1 MLNNLLKQADDFIN
15 VVDKIEIENNAA
27 IKSRERLM
35 QSIEELIKDNEYN
48 TEAYDIATH
57 AIEIL
62 KQLSDTAVKDAYT
75 FIEASINDALAKM
88 FRGTPR
94 SIRIKEYIRDDKYP
108 QLEVELKVA
117 NGLVRSLKSDSGHGI
132 AQIISILSILCLI
145 VLTGARRILCI
156 DEILSGLSAKNRQVI
171 TDILW
176 SFTEIGFQFIIIEHG
191 YIPRGAKVYELKS
204 DNDIGRVVDSYI
216 AEDGVYIQQGE
227 HSSYD
232 YKDVA
237 SKIGNDGEN
246 GENSDI
252 ISI

>member
-88 FRGTPR
+88 FRVL
-94 SIRIKEYIRDDKYP
+94 
-108 QLEVELKVA
+108 QEV
-117 NGLVRSLKSDSGHGI
+117 
-132 AQIISILSILCLI
+132 
-145 VLTGARRILCI
+145 
-156 DEILSGLSAKNRQVI
+156 
-171 TDILW
+171 
-176 SFTEIGFQFIIIEHG
+176 
-191 YIPRGAKVYELKS
+191 
-204 DNDIGRVVDSYI
+204 
-216 AEDGVYIQQGE
+216 
-227 HSSYD
+227 
-232 YKDVA
+232 
-237 SKIGNDGEN
+237 
-246 GENSDI
+246 
-252 ISI
+252 